1 MNNKANIILTHNCN
15 LRCLHCYID
24 AKACKEDLEKNY
36 NKTIELIDKL
46 EKDNFKQI
54 MFTGG
59 ECLIFP
65 KIVDLIKYAKS
76 KNMIVS
82 IFTNGMI
89 FNQEVLDLV
98 DMVNIS
104 VDGPDNIH
112 NYIRQNENSYN
123 NILKVLDYLKTIDK
137 YTTLQM
143 TINNFNYD
151 NLDYLVDL
159 TLSHLNVRTV
169 KIACVINDG
178 RAKENSI
185 YLDKEMLEKV
195 YNKMDS
201 LYEKTK
207 YHIQFVTSLY
217 NKYDFENYCLNEKMM
232 FPIWF
237 DIPNEKYYLLNDKL
251 STNYDL
257 NEYEFKNIE
266 KDNLLYKKILKENK
280 ETIEKEDYIDIE
292 KSLFELI
299 GGNKNEE

>member
-24 AKACKEDLEKNY
+24 AKACKEDLESNY
-36 NKTIELIDKL
+36 NKALELIDKL
-46 EKDNFKQI
+46 EKDNFKQV

-65 KIVDLIKYAKS
+65 KLIDLIKYAKS

-89 FNQEVLDLV
+89 FNKEVFDLV
-98 DMVNIS
+98 DMINIS

-112 NYIRQNENSYN
+112 NHIRQNENSYS
-123 NILKVLDYLKTIDK
+123 NIIKVLDYLKSIDK

-143 TINNFNYD
+143 TVNNLNY
-151 NLDYLVDL
+151 NSLDYLIDL
-159 TLSHLNVRTV
+159 TLSHLNIRTV
-169 KIACVINDG
+169 KIACVIDDG
-178 RAKENSI
+178 RAKENNI
-185 YLDKEMLEKV
+185 YLDNKMLECV
-195 YNKMDS
+195 YDKLEY
-201 LYEKTK
+201 LYDKTK

-237 DIPNEKYYLLNDKL
+237 DIPKEEYYLLNDKL
-251 STNYDL
+251 STRYDL
-257 NEYEFKNIE
+257 NNYSFKNIE
-266 KDNLLYKKILKENK
+266 KDDLLYKKLLKENINK
-280 ETIEKEDYIDIE
+280 IEGKKYIDIE
-292 KSLFELI
+292 KTLFELI